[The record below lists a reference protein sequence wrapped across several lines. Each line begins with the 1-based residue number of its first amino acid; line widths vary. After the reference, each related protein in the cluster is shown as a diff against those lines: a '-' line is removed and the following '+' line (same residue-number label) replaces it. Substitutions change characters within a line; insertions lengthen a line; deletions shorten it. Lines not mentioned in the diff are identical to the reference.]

1 MAAARYLR
9 TRLSPERGIPCRTGT
24 FLGWSMADLVTDAV
38 VLAGIAGRTLPAV
51 DAVAW
56 SFPPLDFETLGDG
69 EVTQV
74 VSALGVGQRASCVA
88 VADAATAAG
97 EYPHRAAAAFAETD
111 ERLARGVQ

>member
-1 MAAARYLR
+1 MVAARYLR

>member
-74 VSALGVGQRASCVA
+74 VSAVGVGQRASCVA

>member
-1 MAAARYLR
+1 
-9 TRLSPERGIPCRTGT
+9 
-24 FLGWSMADLVTDAV
+24 MADLVTDAV
-38 VLAGIAGRTLPAV
+38 VLAGIVGRTLPAV

-74 VSALGVGQRASCVA
+74 VSALGVGQRASCVT

>member
-1 MAAARYLR
+1 
-9 TRLSPERGIPCRTGT
+9 
-24 FLGWSMADLVTDAV
+24 MADLVTDAV

-51 DAVAW
+51 DAVVW

-111 ERLARGVQ
+111 ERLARGIQ

>member
-74 VSALGVGQRASCVA
+74 VSALRVGQRASCVA
-88 VADAATAAG
+88 VAGAATAAG
-97 EYPHRAAAAFAETD
+97 EYSHRAAAAFAETD
-111 ERLARGVQ
+111 ERLARGIQ